1 MHYLN
6 DNTPLLIQ
14 TISHR
19 HLPCYSVAL
28 EAVACQLSAQASA
41 LREAKGT
48 SLKQRV

>member
-6 DNTPLLIQ
+6 NNTPLLIQ

-28 EAVACQLSAQASA
+28 EAVACQLSVHESAS
-41 LREAKGT
+41 EAKGI